1 MPDDFLPPPDA
12 GGEGKGDLLEQLL
25 VVAAEKAAKKEAH
38 EALTKG
44 FVTRGDINAALSAFG
59 DGLESRIVEKLSE
72 SLMPKVVETVKQTV
86 ETVPGLKK
94 STIQTPE
101 DEMEA
106 DPVKFM
112 LKKAQ
117 AEGPESYTQT
127 EKDILWGLTK
137 AALSA
142 GMNYDEREE
151 D

>member
-1 MPDDFLPPPDA
+1 MPEDFLPPLP
-12 GGEGKGDLLEQLL
+12 GGEPEKGDLLEQLL
-25 VVAAEKAAKKEAH
+25 VVAAEKAAKKEAA

-59 DGLESRIVEKLSE
+59 DGLESRIVEKIAE

-86 ETVPGLKK
+86 ETTPGLRK
-94 STIQTPE
+94 STVATPE

-117 AEGPESYTQT
+117 SEGPDAYTQT